1 METNRCAPMERG
13 KITSVSENGYT
24 VASFDRDGII
34 SPPIDDINGKS
45 YAVGDTVY
53 FFLFSDGTGKIM
65 CKA

>member
-1 METNRCAPMERG
+1 MEMNRCAPMERG
-13 KITSVSENGYT
+13 KITSVSEDGYT

-34 SPPIDDINGKS
+34 SPPIGDINDAD
-45 YAVGDTVY
+45 YTVGDIVY

>member
-13 KITSVSENGYT
+13 KITAVSEDGYT
-24 VASFDRDGII
+24 VASFDRDGIV
-34 SPPIDDINGKS
+34 SPPIDDINEGV
-45 YAVGDTVY
+45 YAVGDIVY